1 MIKEIKSEKEQK
13 GGFEELFFQE
23 LETSE
28 RFRTLVLIGLLG
40 LEGITLLVIYLFYQD
55 EYFRLFSTHIAL
67 YAVLIFMAIIVVY
80 ELMLHFYRNQFRKKT
95 VIPYALKG
103 YINAFFEVSLL
114 SMLLVFIIR
123 YSQQVIILHTPAALT
138 YFVFNILSTLRL
150 DFKLSLFT
158 GVLSALEYVLI
169 SVFFRDYTIQS
180 ETSGLLHTNIQIFGY
195 GLLFVITGTASGFV
209 AGLIKKKMLASFF
222 SVKEKNEVIDLFGQQ
237 ISHQIAHEILKDK
250 QGHTGRRKNVCIM
263 FLDIRDFTPFSES
276 REPEEVVSYLNSL
289 FGFMIE
295 IVQKHNGIINQFL
308 GDGFMATFGAPV
320 SDPESVIHSVEAAR
334 EIVIR
339 KTEETLKGNIPP
351 TRIGI
356 GLHYGE
362 AVTGNIGSA
371 MRKQYSITGSVVNI
385 ASRIEK
391 LTRQYKTEVLVSEEV
406 VSVVDEKIRNEFSSV
421 GMVKVKGSERMISL
435 FRLREPV
442 QKRK

>member
-1 MIKEIKSEKEQK
+1 MIKEIQSEKQQK
-13 GGFEELFFQE
+13 EGFEELFYHE

-28 RFRTLVLIGLLG
+28 RFRILVMIGLLG
-40 LEGITLLVIYLFYQD
+40 LEGIMLLVIYLFYQD
-55 EYFRLFSTHIAL
+55 EYFRLFSTRIAL

-80 ELMLHFYRNQFRKKT
+80 ELILNYYRNQFRKRTT
-95 VIPYALKG
+95 VPYELKG
-103 YINAFFEVSLL
+103 FINAFFEVSLL

-123 YSQQVIILHTPAALT
+123 YSHQVIILHTPAALT
-138 YFVFNILSTLRL
+138 YFVFIILSTLRL

-158 GVLSALEYVLI
+158 GVLSALEYILI
-169 SVFFRDYTIQS
+169 SVFFRDYTIHS
-180 ETSGLLHTNIQIFGY
+180 ETSGILHTNIQIFGY
-195 GLLFVITGTASGFV
+195 GLLFVISGTASGFV
-209 AGLIKKKMLASFF
+209 ASLIKKKMMASFLL
-222 SVKEKNEVIDLFGQQ
+222 VKEKNEVIDLFGQQ
-237 ISHQIAHEILKDK
+237 ISPQIAHEILKDK
-250 QGHTGRRKNVCIM
+250 SGHTGRRKNVCIM

-276 REPEEVVSYLNSL
+276 RDPEEVVSYLNGL

-320 SDPESVIHSVEAAR
+320 SNSGSVINAVEASQ
-334 EIVIR
+334 EIVKR
-339 KTEETLKGNIPP
+339 KTAEIKNGNIPP

-391 LTRQYKTEVLVSEEV
+391 LTRQYNTEILVSEEV
-406 VSVVDEKIRNEFSSV
+406 VSGLDEKTRKVFNSV
-421 GMVKVKGSERMISL
+421 GKVKVKGSEKLISL
-435 FRLREPV
+435 FRVKEHV
-442 QKRK
+442 

>member
-1 MIKEIKSEKEQK
+1 MIKEIQSEKQQK
-13 GGFEELFFQE
+13 EGFEELFYHE

-28 RFRTLVLIGLLG
+28 RFRILVMIGLLG
-40 LEGITLLVIYLFYQD
+40 LEGIMLLVIYLFYQD
-55 EYFRLFSTHIAL
+55 EYFRLFSTRIAL

-80 ELMLHFYRNQFRKKT
+80 ELILNYYRNQFRKRTT
-95 VIPYALKG
+95 VPYELKG
-103 YINAFFEVSLL
+103 FINAFFEVSLL

-123 YSQQVIILHTPAALT
+123 YSHQVIILHTPAALT
-138 YFVFNILSTLRL
+138 YFVFIILSTLRL

-158 GVLSALEYVLI
+158 GVLSALEYILI
-169 SVFFRDYTIQS
+169 SVFFRDYTIHS
-180 ETSGLLHTNIQIFGY
+180 ETSGILHTNIQIFGY
-195 GLLFVITGTASGFV
+195 GLLFVISGTASGFV
-209 AGLIKKKMLASFF
+209 ASLIKKKMMASFLL
-222 SVKEKNEVIDLFGQQ
+222 VKEKNEVIDLFGQQ
-237 ISHQIAHEILKDK
+237 ISPQIAHEILKDK
-250 QGHTGRRKNVCIM
+250 SGHTGRRKNVCIM

-276 REPEEVVSYLNSL
+276 RDPEEVVSYLNGL

-320 SDPESVIHSVEAAR
+320 SNPGSIIDAVEASL
-334 EIVIR
+334 EIAEK
-339 KTEETLKGNIPP
+339 KTAEIKNGNIPP

-391 LTRQYKTEVLVSEEV
+391 LTRQYNTEILVSEEV
-406 VSVVDEKIRNEFSSV
+406 VSGLDEKTRKVFNSV
-421 GMVKVKGSERMISL
+421 GKVKVKGSEKLISL
-435 FRLREPV
+435 FRVKEHV
-442 QKRK
+442 

>member
-1 MIKEIKSEKEQK
+1 MHN
-13 GGFEELFFQE
+13 
-23 LETSE
+23 
-28 RFRTLVLIGLLG
+28 V
-40 LEGITLLVIYLFYQD
+40 
-55 EYFRLFSTHIAL
+55 
-67 YAVLIFMAIIVVY
+67 
-80 ELMLHFYRNQFRKKT
+80 
-95 VIPYALKG
+95 PG
-103 YINAFFEVSLL
+103 Y
-114 SMLLVFIIR
+114 
-123 YSQQVIILHTPAALT
+123 
-138 YFVFNILSTLRL
+138 
-150 DFKLSLFT
+150 
-158 GVLSALEYVLI
+158 
-169 SVFFRDYTIQS
+169 
-180 ETSGLLHTNIQIFGY
+180 
-195 GLLFVITGTASGFV
+195 
-209 AGLIKKKMLASFF
+209 
-222 SVKEKNEVIDLFGQQ
+222 
-237 ISHQIAHEILKDK
+237 
-250 QGHTGRRKNVCIM
+250 
-263 FLDIRDFTPFSES
+263 RDFTPFSES

-339 KTEETLKGNIPP
+339 KTEETLKGNIPLKEN
-351 TRIGI
+351 RSS
-356 GLHYGE
+356 LKQYQ
-362 AVTGNIGSA
+362 NIGSA

>member
-1 MIKEIKSEKEQK
+1 
-13 GGFEELFFQE
+13 
-23 LETSE
+23 
-28 RFRTLVLIGLLG
+28 
-40 LEGITLLVIYLFYQD
+40 
-55 EYFRLFSTHIAL
+55 
-67 YAVLIFMAIIVVY
+67 
-80 ELMLHFYRNQFRKKT
+80 
-95 VIPYALKG
+95 
-103 YINAFFEVSLL
+103 
-114 SMLLVFIIR
+114 
-123 YSQQVIILHTPAALT
+123 
-138 YFVFNILSTLRL
+138 
-150 DFKLSLFT
+150 
-158 GVLSALEYVLI
+158 
-169 SVFFRDYTIQS
+169 
-180 ETSGLLHTNIQIFGY
+180 
-195 GLLFVITGTASGFV
+195 
-209 AGLIKKKMLASFF
+209 
-222 SVKEKNEVIDLFGQQ
+222 
-237 ISHQIAHEILKDK
+237 
-250 QGHTGRRKNVCIM
+250 M

-421 GMVKVKGSERMISL
+421 GMVKVNGSERMISL